1 MEPVGLRIRD
11 LLLRTLRRGRTS
23 TMNPSIVPVLGALV
37 ALAPVVLM
45 GQHADGTQSGRRAPT
60 RVPLTIALV
69 QVLPHRS
76 APFEIQRRT
85 SGEVRDVVLLPETA
99 TAEQLSDA
107 IRGVLTARL
116 VDGDTA
122 THART
127 VRVRPRSTGIAQ
139 RPPFPWA
146 HRVLA
151 DLRRAPAANGGGH
164 RHCSGGQDLA
174 TASSASTTSYT
185 TTEPLDGGITWLA
198 GW

>member
-1 MEPVGLRIRD
+1 MKPAIF
-11 LLLRTLRRGRTS
+11 
-23 TMNPSIVPVLGALV
+23 PVLGALV
-37 ALAPVVLM
+37 ALAPVVLV
-45 GQHADGTQSGRRAPT
+45 GQDADGNRSGRHAPT

-127 VRVRPRSTGIAQ
+127 VRVRPRSAGAAQ
-139 RPPFPWA
+139 HPPFPWT

-151 DLRRAPAANGGGH
+151 DLRRAPLRTVAGVGTVRAVKIWLP
-164 RHCSGGQDLA
+164 RQA
-174 TASSASTTSYT
+174 RARRASR
-185 TTEPLDGGITWLA
+185 
-198 GW
+198 

>member
-1 MEPVGLRIRD
+1 MK
-11 LLLRTLRRGRTS
+11 
-23 TMNPSIVPVLGALV
+23 PSILPVLGALV
-37 ALAPVVLM
+37 ALAPIVLM
-45 GQHADGTQSGRRAPT
+45 GQHAESNGSQPRHAPT

-127 VRVRPRSTGIAQ
+127 VRVRPRSAGVAQ

-151 DLRRAPAANGGGH
+151 DLRRAPLQTMAGIGTVRAVKIWLP
-164 RHCSGGQDLA
+164 RQA
-174 TASSASTTSYT
+174 RARRASR
-185 TTEPLDGGITWLA
+185 
-198 GW
+198 